1 MAGTVLLEIVRALFS
16 EISWVYQTLFK
27 ALVITEALA
36 ILFVVVDSLELL
48 HNIINPRWT
57 KSQTCSNSGPSISM
71 LIIALWGKGFWEVL
85 LSIDITWV
93 LFNFLAVGDTEQS

>member
-1 MAGTVLLEIVRALFS
+1 MASTVLLEIVRALFS

-48 HNIINPRWT
+48 HNIINPR
-57 KSQTCSNSGPSISM
+57 
-71 LIIALWGKGFWEVL
+71 
-85 LSIDITWV
+85 
-93 LFNFLAVGDTEQS
+93 